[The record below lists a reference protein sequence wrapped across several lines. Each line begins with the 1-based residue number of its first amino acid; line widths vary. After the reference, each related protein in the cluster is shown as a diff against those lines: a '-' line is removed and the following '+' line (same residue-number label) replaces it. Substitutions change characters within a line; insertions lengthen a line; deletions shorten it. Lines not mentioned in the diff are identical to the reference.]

1 MIKHPLAPE
10 HARPPERYPDGSRPP
25 ARPWTPAEDL
35 ALFAALVYCEN
46 RRDYDACCQIL
57 LCDVLGRRPVRG
69 KTANPND
76 RYWLLTKCITNVQ
89 QRVVTNVFRGVPAG
103 RAVVAA
109 LPADVW
115 PRQRDRIT
123 WAEAHRFWWPWWKKR
138 NDPGAPTEGEVR
150 RLVGRWRVDTDHP
163 DVDGVLQILAAH
175 GKLLDVGT
183 FVRRHPL
190 MYDTNKMT
198 GAVRRFVERFHG
210 PDDGAE
216 WVRLHQFMAGR
227 A

>member
-69 KTANPND
+69 KTANPN
-76 RYWLLTKCITNVQ
+76 
-89 QRVVTNVFRGVPAG
+89 
-103 RAVVAA
+103 
-109 LPADVW
+109 
-115 PRQRDRIT
+115 
-123 WAEAHRFWWPWWKKR
+123 
-138 NDPGAPTEGEVR
+138 APTEGEVR